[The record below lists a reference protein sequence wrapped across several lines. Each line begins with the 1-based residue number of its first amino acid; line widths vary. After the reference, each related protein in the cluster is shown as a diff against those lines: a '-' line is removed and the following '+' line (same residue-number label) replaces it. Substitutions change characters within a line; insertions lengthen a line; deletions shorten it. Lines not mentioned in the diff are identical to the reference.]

1 MLAAGGARLPP
12 NSARVVLDS
21 DALGPA
27 SPYHGQNGEAVV
39 TQQEPRPGQSFAAAA
54 PSFGS
59 LAITL
64 IVMFAALFWPAG
76 TLEWPRSWIFLGLFL
91 ALTAVAMTW
100 IWRTNPELFAARSR
114 YQKGTKPWDAV
125 VATLTITLF
134 AAILPIGA
142 LDDGRFHWAPQPE
155 WVVLIGYILMIS
167 GYLGL
172 TWAQSVNRHFETT
185 VRIQTDRDHK
195 VIDTGPY
202 AIIRHP
208 GYATAIVLVFG
219 MALSLGSLYA
229 LIPAGLI
236 VIVLFGRTLGEE
248 AELRKGLEGY
258 AEYMERVRWRWI
270 QASGEGVDGAHHSL
284 PFRQYAF
291 DCPSLSLG
299 AFAPL
304 VAHPLICPGG
314 HLLPSGDC
322 CKISRL

>member
-1 MLAAGGARLPP
+1 MTEQDTRP
-12 NSARVVLDS
+12 N
-21 DALGPA
+21 
-27 SPYHGQNGEAVV
+27 H
-39 TQQEPRPGQSFAAAA
+39 SFAAAA
-54 PSFGS
+54 PSLGS
-59 LAITL
+59 LAVTIA
-64 IVMFAALFWPAG
+64 VMFAALFWPAD
-76 TLEWPRSWIFLGLFL
+76 TIDWPRGWIFLGLFL
-91 ALTAVAMTW
+91 ALTCVAFIW

-125 VATLTITLF
+125 VATLTIMLF

-208 GYATAIVLVFG
+208 GYATALVLVFG

-258 AEYMERVRWRWI
+258 ADYMERVRWRWI
-270 QASGEGVDGAHHSL
+270 PGVW
-284 PFRQYAF
+284 
-291 DCPSLSLG
+291 
-299 AFAPL
+299 
-304 VAHPLICPGG
+304 
-314 HLLPSGDC
+314 
-322 CKISRL
+322 

>member
-1 MLAAGGARLPP
+1 M
-12 NSARVVLDS
+12 
-21 DALGPA
+21 
-27 SPYHGQNGEAVV
+27 
-39 TQQEPRPGQSFAAAA
+39 TQQDTQPGQSFKAAA
-54 PSFGS
+54 PSLGS

-64 IVMFAALFWPAG
+64 AVMFAALFWPAG
-76 TLEWPRSWIFLGLFL
+76 RLDWPRGWIFLGFFL
-91 ALTAVAMTW
+91 ALTAAALIW

-125 VATLTITLF
+125 VATLTIMLF

-155 WVVLIGYILMIS
+155 WVVLIGYILMTA

-208 GYATAIVLVFG
+208 GYTTAIVLVFG

-236 VIVLFGRTLGEE
+236 VVVLFGRTLGEE
-248 AELRKGLEGY
+248 AELRRGLEGY

-270 QASGEGVDGAHHSL
+270 PGVW
-284 PFRQYAF
+284 
-291 DCPSLSLG
+291 
-299 AFAPL
+299 
-304 VAHPLICPGG
+304 
-314 HLLPSGDC
+314 
-322 CKISRL
+322 